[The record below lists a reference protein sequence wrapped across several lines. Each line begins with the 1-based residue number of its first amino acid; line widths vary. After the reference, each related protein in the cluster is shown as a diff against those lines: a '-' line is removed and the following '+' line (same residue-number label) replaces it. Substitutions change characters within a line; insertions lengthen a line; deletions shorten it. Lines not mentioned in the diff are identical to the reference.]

1 MRAEAP
7 QLAAVPQREVS
18 SLGENFTWTL
28 VGNAVYSG
36 GQWAT
41 LVLLAKLTRPELV
54 GQYALGLAI
63 VLPVLTFTGL
73 QLRSVVTTDVREQ
86 VHFSDYL
93 GFRLLST
100 GLALMIIFAIAL
112 ASGYRWQLRA
122 VILMV
127 GLAQAIEVISDIY
140 FARLQLKERLD
151 RVSKSMITRTVLSA
165 LGLTVGVYFGHNLLW
180 GIAGVVLARAM
191 VLAGYDIRR
200 HTHDLSPQ
208 SNGFSRDDVLK
219 PRWDLRIQRE
229 LLWLG
234 LPLGIITVLL
244 SLSSSVPRYFIE
256 HALGERAL
264 GIFSAIGFMFAAGFM
279 AIVSLGQSA
288 FTRLATS
295 YAAGNLREFRSVL
308 VKLLAV
314 GATLGVCGIIVA
326 RVAGR
331 EILTTLFRPEY
342 AEHTDLFV
350 TIMVAAAIQYL
361 AAIMGSA
368 ATAARFFKPQ
378 IPLLASVVITAGIA
392 SYWLIPRYGLLGAG
406 FAIVVTS
413 VVLLSGETILLWW
426 VLRELRRKGDVKIQ
440 HKAKAPEREAGPV
453 LTQTLRSVAFLI
465 RNIPLNRSKYH
476 FVEWAGVLNVRP
488 SFTFYSRQLATRWS
502 SAGFPDL
509 LTRHMLFEGV
519 YQQDV
524 LLTLRNLVHP
534 GDCVVDV
541 GGHHGLMAV
550 VAAKAAGPQGL
561 VVSFEPNPTARR
573 IFVENCK
580 LNGVPNIRL
589 EPLAL
594 SDSIG
599 HAKFYIQKGAVSWNS
614 SFFDNFASQQGRDE
628 IEQIEVNMTTLD
640 AYAADQALKPAFIKI
655 DAEGSEFLILRG
667 AMKTIQEHNPFISM
681 EFNPESAR
689 TANTSVEEMQKILQN
704 AGYQLVVLRR
714 LRTGSYRFD
723 RQEPFQPDKHCAGDL
738 CNVLCIP
745 SRLCR
750 AWRHGREFQPVG
762 GHAVLSARAYQVSPE
777 ICG

>member
-1 MRAEAP
+1 MLTMSDVSQAVAIHQPEA
-7 QLAAVPQREVS
+7 S
-18 SLGENFTWTL
+18 SLGVTFTWTL
-28 VGNAVYSG
+28 IGNAVYSG
-36 GQWAT
+36 GQWAM

-54 GQYALGLAI
+54 GQYALGLAV
-63 VLPVLTFTGL
+63 VLPVITFTNL
-73 QLRSVVTTDVREQ
+73 QLRSVVATDVREQ
-86 VHFSDYL
+86 IHFGDYL

-100 GLALMIIFAIAL
+100 GLALMIIFALAL

-140 FARLQLKERLD
+140 YARLQLKEHLD

-165 LGLTVGVYFGHNLLW
+165 LGLTVGVYFGHSLLW
-180 GIAGVVLARAM
+180 GIAGIVLARAM
-191 VLAGYDIRR
+191 VLSGYDIRGR
-200 HTHDLSPQ
+200 THDLDAQ
-208 SNGFSRDDVLK
+208 SEEFSRDDLLR

-244 SLSSSVPRYFIE
+244 SLSSSIPRYFIE

-264 GIFSAIGFMFAAGFM
+264 GIFSAIALMFAAGFM

-288 FTRLATS
+288 FTRLAGA
-295 YAAGNLREFRSVL
+295 YAAGNLAEFRSVL

-314 GATLGVCGIIVA
+314 GAALGVCGIIVA

-331 EILTTLFRPEY
+331 EILTILFRPEY
-342 AEHTDLFV
+342 AEHTGLLV

-361 AAIMGSA
+361 AVPMGSA

-378 IPLLASVVITAGIA
+378 IPLLATAVVTAGIA
-392 SYWLIPRYGLLGAG
+392 SHRLIPRYGLLGAG
-406 FAIVVTS
+406 FAVAVTS

-426 VLRELRRKGDVKIQ
+426 VFRELRRKSDVEIQ
-440 HKAKAPEREAGPV
+440 HKAKAPAREAGPM
-453 LTQTLRSVAFLI
+453 LTQTLRSVAFFI

-476 FVEWAGVLNVRP
+476 FVEWAGALNVRP

-509 LTRHMLFEGV
+509 LTRHMLFEGM

-524 LLTLRNLVHP
+524 LLALRNLVHT

-550 VAAKAAGPQGL
+550 IAAKAAGPQGL

-573 IFVENCK
+573 IFMENCK
-580 LNGVPNIRL
+580 LNCVQNVRL

-628 IEQIEVNMTTLD
+628 IEQIEVNVATLD
-640 AYAADQALKPAFIKI
+640 AYVADQALKPAFIKI

-667 AMKTIQEHNPFISM
+667 AMKTIEEHHPFISV

-689 TANTSVEEMQKILQN
+689 TANTSVGEMQKVLQN
-704 AGYQLVVLRR
+704 AGYRLVVLRR
-714 LRTGSYRFD
+714 LQTGSYRFD

-745 SRLCR
+745 PDGCLGVTVAPRRMIS
-750 AWRHGREFQPVG
+750 
-762 GHAVLSARAYQVSPE
+762 
-777 ICG
+777 